1 MNPRIAL
8 LGFSIECNRWA
19 PVATL
24 RDFETRCLLRGA
36 DIVTDARSASPAA
49 LGEMPGFVT
58 TMDEAGPWKPCPIM
72 LAMAEP
78 NGPVDHAVFQGF
90 LAEWR
95 EGLEKLRGDCDG
107 AFAVLHGAGLTTELL
122 DPEAALQAL
131 VREILGDI
139 PFVCVYDLHANISAE
154 NVALNDAFVGYR
166 TNPHVDMRARG
177 AESATLMLRLLE
189 GESFVRAHRRLPI
202 MAPTVSMLTAQGP
215 YAEVI
220 NLGQERAAAAQSIAN
235 VSVMGGFA
243 YGDTPFNGMTV
254 VVTGTKQHVAE
265 ALADELAQ
273 ACWERRDRFVARLT
287 SIPDAL
293 ARLAASPLPLAFA
306 DVADNP
312 GGGGSGNTMEI
323 LRAFIAAGVERAAFG
338 CIIDPALAAE
348 AHALGVGAGF
358 TARFNRGGG
367 DAFSK
372 PLGAAATVRAL
383 SDGQVTGRRGLYGG
397 VAMQLGATAWLQIGG
412 MAVVVISNRAQCA
425 DPAFFEHLG
434 IDLSAMRA
442 VVVKSR
448 GHFRAGFDE
457 FFPHEQVVEVDGPGL
472 TSPIFS
478 RFDWRHIPRP
488 MLPLDAE
495 AVWP

>member
-1 MNPRIAL
+1 MSPRIAL
-8 LGFSIECNRWA
+8 LGFSIECNRFA
-19 PVATL
+19 PPATR
-24 RDFETRCLLRGA
+24 RDFEARCLLRGDA
-36 DIVTDARSASPAA
+36 MVDDARAASPAA
-49 LGEMPGFVT
+49 LGEMPGFVAA
-58 TMDEAGPWKPCPIM
+58 MDAAGPWRPRPIM

-78 NGPVDHAVFQGF
+78 NGPVEHSVFQGF
-90 LAEWR
+90 MAEWR
-95 EGLEKLRGDCDG
+95 TGLEALNGACDG
-107 AFAVLHGAGLTTELL
+107 AFAVLHGAGLTTALH
-122 DPEAALQAL
+122 DPEGALQAL
-131 VREILGDI
+131 VREVLGDV
-139 PFVCVYDLHANISAE
+139 PFVCVYDLHGNISTE

-177 AESATLMLRLLE
+177 AESAALMLRLLA
-189 GESFVRAHRRLPI
+189 GERFLRVQRRLPI
-202 MAPTVSMLTAQGP
+202 MAPTVSMLTAHGP

-220 NLGQERAAAAQSIAN
+220 DLGQRRAAGDPSIAN
-235 VSVMGGFA
+235 VSIMGGFA

-254 VVTGTKQHVAE
+254 VVTGTERDPAE
-265 ALADELAQ
+265 ALADELAE
-273 ACWERRDRFVARLT
+273 ACWERRGRFVAQLT

-293 ARLAASPLPLAFA
+293 ERLAASPVPLAFA

-323 LRAFIAAGVERAAFG
+323 LRAFDAAGMEHVAFG

-348 AHALGVGAGF
+348 AHALGIGAQF

-372 PLGAAATVRAL
+372 PFAAQATIRAL

-397 VAMQLGATAWLQIGG
+397 VAMRLGATAWLQLGG
-412 MAVVVISNRAQCA
+412 IAVVVISERAQCA

-434 IDLSAMRA
+434 IDLSVMRA

-457 FFPHEQVVEVDGPGL
+457 FFPHEAVVEVDGPGL

-478 RFDWRHIPRP
+478 RFDWKHLPRP
-488 MLPLDAE
+488 LLPLDAE